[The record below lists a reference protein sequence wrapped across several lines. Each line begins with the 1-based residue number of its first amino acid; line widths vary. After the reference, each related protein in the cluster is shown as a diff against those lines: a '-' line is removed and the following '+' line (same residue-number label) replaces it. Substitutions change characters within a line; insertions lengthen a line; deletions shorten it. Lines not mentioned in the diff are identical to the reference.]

1 MRIKNQFHPLL
12 CAMVMMIYFAST
24 LILVTCLNDSLA
36 VAGLYIFVP
45 GLFLILPNIF
55 QKRTFTLIILVNG
68 LLLDLYHNLPLG
80 FNPLIF
86 LFVLTFLRTQIDFN
100 KATSL
105 RNNML
110 FTIGINIFVSLIL
123 YVLFYFYMEMNW
135 VWNFSKFLFDLSI
148 STLFLLMFVP
158 VHRIILGNILQ
169 KLQINEAHL
178 EVTT

>member
-1 MRIKNQFHPLL
+1 
-12 CAMVMMIYFAST
+12 MVMMIYFAS
-24 LILVTCLNDSLA
+24 LMLVTCLNDSLA
-36 VAGLYIFVP
+36 IIGLYIFVP

-110 FTIGINIFVSLIL
+110 
-123 YVLFYFYMEMNW
+123 
-135 VWNFSKFLFDLSI
+135 
-148 STLFLLMFVP
+148 LL
-158 VHRIILGNILQ
+158 
-169 KLQINEAHL
+169 L
-178 EVTT
+178 E